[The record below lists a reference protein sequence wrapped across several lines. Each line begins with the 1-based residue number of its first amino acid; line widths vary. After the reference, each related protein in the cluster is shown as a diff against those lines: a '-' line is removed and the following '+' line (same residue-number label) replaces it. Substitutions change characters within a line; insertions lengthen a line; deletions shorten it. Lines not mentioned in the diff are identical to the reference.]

1 MKAELEQQLI
11 EKYPKIFQIDESR
24 RLEPFPMF
32 GIECRDGWYDLLN
45 HLCGLIQ
52 NHIDW
57 GNKQRNMLLIS
68 NPHNHEIPK
77 EIPQV
82 TVSQI
87 KEKFGTLRFYYDGGD
102 ECIDGMVRMADAMS
116 GSICEVCGNRGQFR
130 GRGWYYTACDTHT
143 KEEDLAAEKRENTH
157 GSE

>member
-1 MKAELEQQLI
+1 MKNELQQQLI
-11 EKYPKIFQIDESR
+11 DKYPKIFQLDESR

-32 GIECRDGWYDLLN
+32 GIECGDGWYDLLDR
-45 HLCGLIQ
+45 LCGLIQ

-57 GNKQRNMLLIS
+57 RNKQRDMFLKN
-68 NPHNHEIPK
+68 NPHNVEIPE
-77 EIPQV
+77 EISQV

-102 ECIDGMVRMADAMS
+102 EYIHGLVSMADTMS
-116 GSICEVCGNRGQFR
+116 GVICEVCGERGQFR

-143 KEEDLAAEKRENTH
+143 RPDDLGADNQEPL
-157 GSE
+157 

>member
-1 MKAELEQQLI
+1 MKNELQQQLI
-11 EKYPKIFQIDESR
+11 DKYPKIFQIDENR

-32 GIECRDGWYDLLN
+32 GIECGDGWYDLLDR
-45 HLCGLIQ
+45 LCGLIQ

-57 GNKQRNMLLIS
+57 RNKQRDMFLKN
-68 NPHNHEIPK
+68 NPHNVEIPE

-102 ECIDGMVRMADAMS
+102 EYIHGLVSMADNMS
-116 GSICEVCGNRGQFR
+116 GAICEVCGERGQFR

-143 KEEDLAAEKRENTH
+143 RPDDLGADNQEPL
-157 GSE
+157 

>member
-1 MKAELEQQLI
+1 MKTELEQQLV
-11 EKYPKIFQIDESR
+11 EKYPKIFQINESR

-32 GIECRDGWYDLLN
+32 GIECGDGWYDLLDR
-45 HLCGLIQ
+45 LCGLIQ

-57 GNKQRNMLLIS
+57 RNKQRDMFLKN
-68 NPHNHEIPK
+68 NPNNVEIPE
-77 EIPQV
+77 EILQV

-102 ECIDGMVRMADAMS
+102 EYIHGLVSMADAMS
-116 GSICEVCGNRGQFR
+116 GAICEVCGERGQFR

-143 KEEDLAAEKRENTH
+143 RPDDLGADNQEPL
-157 GSE
+157 